1 MRWRVTKLTRI
12 MAVQIA
18 AALMLTVPQSGAQ
31 AQSVDEL
38 VRSMATTLA
47 EAQAFTVHVEKTFEV
62 VLVDGNKVQFA
73 GAMDLAIRRPD
84 RLWVSYGEELSAKEA
99 CYDGSQFTLHDLRA
113 DVYGALPAKPTI
125 DELLD
130 ALSEQY
136 GVFLPLAELFS
147 RDAYEEFAGKVI
159 EKLYVGQSDV
169 GGRMTHHLLFTGEHA
184 AWQVWLPVD
193 GPSVPLKMVVT
204 RTEIPELPQQTF
216 VFSDWDLIADLPD
229 DDFMPVISESASLA
243 AFLPREGK

>member
-1 MRWRVTKLTRI
+1 MTKLTRMI
-12 MAVQIA
+12 AVPIA
-18 AALMLTVPQSGAQ
+18 AALMLTSPQGGAQ

-38 VRSMATTLA
+38 VRSMTTTLA

-84 RLWVSYGEELSAKEA
+84 RLWVSYGDDLSAKEA
-99 CYDGSQFTLHDLRA
+99 WYDGSKFTLHDLRA

-125 DELLD
+125 DETLD
-130 ALSEQY
+130 ALSAQY

-147 RDAYEEFAGKVI
+147 SDAYEEFTGKVI
-159 EKLYVGQSDV
+159 EKLYVGQNDV
-169 GGRMTHHLLFTGEHA
+169 GGQATHHLFFTGEHA

-193 GPSVPLKMVVT
+193 GPSVPLKLVVT
-204 RTEIPELPQQTF
+204 RTEIPELPQQVF
-216 VFSDWDLIADLPD
+216 VFSDWDLAADLPD
-229 DDFMPVISESASLA
+229 EDFVPEIPASASLA
-243 AFLPREGK
+243 AFLPKEGN